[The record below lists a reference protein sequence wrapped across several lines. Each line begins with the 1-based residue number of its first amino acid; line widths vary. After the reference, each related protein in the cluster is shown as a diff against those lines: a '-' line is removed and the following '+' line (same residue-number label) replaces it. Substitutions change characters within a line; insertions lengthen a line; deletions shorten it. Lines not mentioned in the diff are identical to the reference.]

1 MLFISYDF
9 FEWFKQLKNN
19 KDQIQSEWLKKAD
32 LLTETLPFMK
42 RYANKVI
49 VVKFGGNA
57 MGKKE
62 YITSFANDIVLLQQ
76 VGMLPVVVHGGGPQI
91 GEMLSKLK
99 IKTEFINGL
108 RVTDSATI
116 DVVEMVLSGVT
127 NKSIVTAISNSG
139 AKSVGISGKD
149 GNLITAKRLTKI
161 DENSDSNLEKVIDLG
176 YVGEPEKIDPQV
188 IKALINEKM
197 IPVIAPVGMGNDGL
211 TYNINADTAAGAIS
225 AAMKASRMIML
236 TDVTGVLDKNGNLIP
251 ELTIDEALELIA
263 KKVVVGGM
271 IPKVKTCIDAVQGGA
286 EASVI
291 MDGRMPHSLL
301 LELFTEHGVG
311 TIIRKN
317 PNQT

>member
-1 MLFISYDF
+1 MN
-9 FEWFKQLKNN
+9 KN
-19 KDQIQSEWLKKAD
+19 KEQIQSEWLKKAD

-62 YITSFANDIVLLQQ
+62 YVSSFAEDIVLLQQ
-76 VGMLPVVVHGGGPQI
+76 VGMLPIVVHGGGPQI

-99 IKTEFINGL
+99 IKTEFIDGL
-108 RVTDSATI
+108 RVTDSETI

-127 NKSIVTAISNSG
+127 NKSIVTAISNAG
-139 AKSVGISGKD
+139 AKAVGISGKD
-149 GNLITAKRLTKI
+149 GNLITAKRLMKI
-161 DENSDSNLEKVIDLG
+161 DENSDSNVERAIDLG
-176 YVGEPEKIDPQV
+176 FVGVPKKIDTQV

-197 IPVIAPVGMGNDGL
+197 IPVIAPVGMGEDGL
-211 TYNINADTAAGAIS
+211 TYNINADTATGAIS
-225 AAMKASRMIML
+225 ASMKASRMIML
-236 TDVTGVLDKNGNLIP
+236 TDVSGVLDEKGELIS
-251 ELTIDEALELIA
+251 ELTINEALDLI
-263 KKVVVGGM
+263 KNKVVVGGM
-271 IPKVKTCIDAVQGGA
+271 IPKLRTCIDAVEGGA

-317 PNQT
+317 DN

>member
-1 MLFISYDF
+1 MN
-9 FEWFKQLKNN
+9 KN
-19 KDQIQSEWLKKAD
+19 KEQIQSEWLKKAD

-62 YITSFANDIVLLQQ
+62 YVSSFAEDIVLLQQ
-76 VGMLPVVVHGGGPQI
+76 VGMLPIVVHGGGPQI

-99 IKTEFINGL
+99 IRTKFIDGL

-127 NKSIVTAISNSG
+127 NKSIVTAISNAG
-139 AKSVGISGKD
+139 AKAVGISGKD
-149 GNLITAKRLTKI
+149 GNLITAKRLMKM
-161 DENSDSNLEKVIDLG
+161 DKNSDSNVERTIDLG
-176 YVGEPEKIDPQV
+176 FVGVPEKIDPQV

-197 IPVIAPVGMGNDGL
+197 IPVIAPVGMGKDGL
-211 TYNINADTAAGAIS
+211 TYNINADTAAGASS
-225 AAMKASRMIML
+225 ASMKASRMIML
-236 TDVTGVLDKNGNLIP
+236 TDVSGVLDNNRKLIP
-251 ELTIDEALELIA
+251 ELTINEALALI
-263 KKVVVGGM
+263 KDKVVVGGM
-271 IPKVKTCIDAVQGGA
+271 IPKLRTCIDAVEGGA

-291 MDGRMPHSLL
+291 MDGTIPHSLL

-317 PNQT
+317 HS

>member
-1 MLFISYDF
+1 
-9 FEWFKQLKNN
+9 LKNN

-149 GNLITAKRLTKI
+149 GNLITAKRLIKI

-251 ELTIDEALELIA
+251 DLTIDQALELIE

-317 PNQT
+317 PN

>member
-1 MLFISYDF
+1 LN
-9 FEWFKQLKNN
+9 KN
-19 KDQIQSEWLKKAD
+19 KEQIQSEWLKKAD

-62 YITSFANDIVLLQQ
+62 YVSSFAEDIVLLQQ
-76 VGMLPVVVHGGGPQI
+76 VGMLPIVVHGGGPQI

-99 IKTEFINGL
+99 IKTEFIDGL
-108 RVTDSATI
+108 RVTDSETI

-127 NKSIVTAISNSG
+127 NKSIVTAISNAG
-139 AKSVGISGKD
+139 AKAVGISGKD
-149 GNLITAKRLTKI
+149 GNLITAKRLMKI
-161 DENSDSNLEKVIDLG
+161 DENSDSNVERAIDLG
-176 YVGEPEKIDPQV
+176 FVGVPKKIDTQV
-188 IKALINEKM
+188 IKVLINEKM
-197 IPVIAPVGMGNDGL
+197 IPVIAPVGMGEDGL
-211 TYNINADTAAGAIS
+211 TYNINADTATGAIS
-225 AAMKASRMIML
+225 ASMKASRMIML
-236 TDVTGVLDKNGNLIP
+236 TDVSGVLDEKGKLIS
-251 ELTIDEALELIA
+251 ELTINEALDLI
-263 KKVVVGGM
+263 KNKVVVGGM
-271 IPKVKTCIDAVQGGA
+271 IPKLRTCIDAVEGGA

-317 PNQT
+317 DN

>member
-1 MLFISYDF
+1 MN
-9 FEWFKQLKNN
+9 KN
-19 KDQIQSEWLKKAD
+19 KEQIQSEWLKKAD

-62 YITSFANDIVLLQQ
+62 YVSSFAEDIVLLQQ
-76 VGMLPVVVHGGGPQI
+76 VGMLPIVVHGGGPQI

-99 IKTEFINGL
+99 IKTEFIDGL

-127 NKSIVTAISNSG
+127 NKSIVTAISNAG
-139 AKSVGISGKD
+139 AKAVGISGKD
-149 GNLITAKRLTKI
+149 GNLITAKRLMKM
-161 DENSDSNLEKVIDLG
+161 DKNSDSNVERAIDLG
-176 YVGEPEKIDPQV
+176 FVGVPEKIDPQV

-197 IPVIAPVGMGNDGL
+197 IPVIAPVGMGEDGL

-225 AAMKASRMIML
+225 ASMKASRMIML
-236 TDVTGVLDKNGNLIP
+236 TDVSGVLDNNRKLIP
-251 ELTIDEALELIA
+251 ELTINEALALI
-263 KKVVVGGM
+263 KDKVVVGGM
-271 IPKVKTCIDAVQGGA
+271 IPKLRTCIDAVEGGA

-291 MDGRMPHSLL
+291 MDGTIPHSLL

-317 PNQT
+317 HS

>member
-1 MLFISYDF
+1 MN
-9 FEWFKQLKNN
+9 KNN
-19 KDQIQSEWLKKAD
+19 KQIQSEWLKKAD

-62 YITSFANDIVLLQQ
+62 YVSSFAEDIVLLQQ
-76 VGMLPVVVHGGGPQI
+76 VGMLPIVVHGGGPQI

-99 IKTEFINGL
+99 IRTEFIDGL

-127 NKSIVTAISNSG
+127 NKSIVTAISNAG
-139 AKSVGISGKD
+139 AKAVGISGKD
-149 GNLITAKRLTKI
+149 GNLITAKRLMKM
-161 DENSDSNLEKVIDLG
+161 DKNSDSNVERAIDLG
-176 YVGEPEKIDPQV
+176 FVGVPEKIDPQV

-197 IPVIAPVGMGNDGL
+197 IPVIAPVGMGEDGL

-225 AAMKASRMIML
+225 ASMKASRMIML
-236 TDVTGVLDKNGNLIP
+236 TDVSGVLDKNKKLIP
-251 ELTIDEALELIA
+251 ELTINEALALI
-263 KKVVVGGM
+263 KDKVVVGGM
-271 IPKVKTCIDAVQGGA
+271 IPKLRTCIDAVEGGA

-291 MDGRMPHSLL
+291 MDGTIPHSLL

-317 PNQT
+317 HS

>member
-1 MLFISYDF
+1 LN
-9 FEWFKQLKNN
+9 KN
-19 KDQIQSEWLKKAD
+19 KEQIQSEWLKKAD

-62 YITSFANDIVLLQQ
+62 YVSSFAEDIVLLQQ
-76 VGMLPVVVHGGGPQI
+76 VGMLPIVVHGGGPQI

-99 IKTEFINGL
+99 IRTEFIDGL

-116 DVVEMVLSGVT
+116 DVVEMVLCGVT
-127 NKSIVTAISNSG
+127 NKSIVTAISNAG
-139 AKSVGISGKD
+139 AKAVGISGKD
-149 GNLITAKRLTKI
+149 GNLITAKRLMKM
-161 DENSDSNLEKVIDLG
+161 DKNSDSNVERAIDLG
-176 YVGEPEKIDPQV
+176 FVGVPEKIDPQV

-197 IPVIAPVGMGNDGL
+197 IPVIAPVGMGEDGL

-225 AAMKASRMIML
+225 ASMKASRMIML
-236 TDVTGVLDKNGNLIP
+236 TDVSGVLDNNRKLIP
-251 ELTIDEALELIA
+251 ELTINESLALI
-263 KKVVVGGM
+263 KDKVVVGGM
-271 IPKVKTCIDAVQGGA
+271 IPKLRTCIDAVEGGA

-291 MDGRMPHSLL
+291 MDGTIPHSLL

-317 PNQT
+317 QS

>member
-1 MLFISYDF
+1 LN
-9 FEWFKQLKNN
+9 KN
-19 KDQIQSEWLKKAD
+19 KEQIQSEWLKKAD

-62 YITSFANDIVLLQQ
+62 YVSSFAEDIVLLQQ
-76 VGMLPVVVHGGGPQI
+76 VGMLPIVVHGGGPQI

-99 IKTEFINGL
+99 IRTEFIDGL

-127 NKSIVTAISNSG
+127 NKSIVTAISNAG
-139 AKSVGISGKD
+139 AKAVGISGKD
-149 GNLITAKRLTKI
+149 GNLITAKRLMKM
-161 DENSDSNLEKVIDLG
+161 DKNSDSNVERAIDLG
-176 YVGEPEKIDPQV
+176 FVGVPEKIDPQV

-197 IPVIAPVGMGNDGL
+197 IPVIAPVGMGEDGL

-225 AAMKASRMIML
+225 ASMKASRMIML
-236 TDVTGVLDKNGNLIP
+236 TDVSGVLDNNRKLIP
-251 ELTIDEALELIA
+251 ELTINEALALI
-263 KKVVVGGM
+263 KDKVVVGGM
-271 IPKVKTCIDAVQGGA
+271 IPKLRTCIDAVEGGA

-291 MDGRMPHSLL
+291 MDGTIPHSLL

-317 PNQT
+317 HS

>member
-1 MLFISYDF
+1 MN
-9 FEWFKQLKNN
+9 KN
-19 KDQIQSEWLKKAD
+19 KEQIQSEWLKKAD

-62 YITSFANDIVLLQQ
+62 YISSFAEDIVLLQQ
-76 VGMLPVVVHGGGPQI
+76 VGMLPIVIHGGGPQI

-99 IKTEFINGL
+99 IRTEFIDGL

-116 DVVEMVLSGVT
+116 DVVEMVLCGVT
-127 NKSIVTAISNSG
+127 NKSIVTAISNAG
-139 AKSVGISGKD
+139 AKAVGISGKD
-149 GNLITAKRLTKI
+149 GNLITAKRLMKM
-161 DENSDSNLEKVIDLG
+161 DKNSDSNVERAIDLG
-176 YVGEPEKIDPQV
+176 FVGVPEKIDPQV

-197 IPVIAPVGMGNDGL
+197 IPVIAPVGMGEDGL

-225 AAMKASRMIML
+225 ASMKASRMIML
-236 TDVTGVLDKNGNLIP
+236 TDVSGVLDNNRKLIP
-251 ELTIDEALELIA
+251 ELTINEALALI
-263 KKVVVGGM
+263 KDKVVVGGM
-271 IPKVKTCIDAVQGGA
+271 IPKLRTCIDAVEGGA

-291 MDGRMPHSLL
+291 MDGTIPHSLL

-317 PNQT
+317 HS

>member
-1 MLFISYDF
+1 MN
-9 FEWFKQLKNN
+9 KN
-19 KDQIQSEWLKKAD
+19 KEQIQAEWLKKAD

-62 YITSFANDIVLLQQ
+62 YVSSFAEDIVLLQQ
-76 VGMLPVVVHGGGPQI
+76 VGMLPIVVHGGGPQI

-99 IKTEFINGL
+99 IKTEFIDGL
-108 RVTDSATI
+108 RVTDSETI

-127 NKSIVTAISNSG
+127 NKSIVTAISNAG
-139 AKSVGISGKD
+139 AKAVGISGKD
-149 GNLITAKRLTKI
+149 GNLITAKRLMKI
-161 DENSDSNLEKVIDLG
+161 DENSDSNVERAIDLG
-176 YVGEPEKIDPQV
+176 FVGVPKKIDTQV

-197 IPVIAPVGMGNDGL
+197 IPVIAPVGMGEDGL
-211 TYNINADTAAGAIS
+211 TYNINADTATGAIS

-236 TDVTGVLDKNGNLIP
+236 TDVSGVIDEKGKLIP
-251 ELTIDEALELIA
+251 ELTINEALDLI
-263 KKVVVGGM
+263 KNKVVVGGM
-271 IPKVKTCIDAVQGGA
+271 IPKLKTCIDAVEGGA

-317 PNQT
+317 DN

>member
-1 MLFISYDF
+1 MN
-9 FEWFKQLKNN
+9 KN
-19 KDQIQSEWLKKAD
+19 KEQIQSEWLKKAD

-62 YITSFANDIVLLQQ
+62 YVSSFAEDIVLLQQ
-76 VGMLPVVVHGGGPQI
+76 VGMLPIVVHGGGPQI

-99 IKTEFINGL
+99 IKTEFIDGL

-127 NKSIVTAISNSG
+127 NKSIVTAISNAG
-139 AKSVGISGKD
+139 AKAVGISGKD
-149 GNLITAKRLTKI
+149 GNLITAKRLMKM
-161 DENSDSNLEKVIDLG
+161 DKNSDSNVERAIDLG
-176 YVGEPEKIDPQV
+176 FVGVPEKIDPQV

-197 IPVIAPVGMGNDGL
+197 IPVIAPVGMGEDGL

-225 AAMKASRMIML
+225 ASMKASRMIML
-236 TDVTGVLDKNGNLIP
+236 TDVSGVLDNNRKLIP
-251 ELTIDEALELIA
+251 ELTINEALALI
-263 KKVVVGGM
+263 KDKVVVGGM
-271 IPKVKTCIDAVQGGA
+271 IPKLRTCIDAVEGGA

-291 MDGRMPHSLL
+291 MDGTIPHSLL

-317 PNQT
+317 QS

>member
-1 MLFISYDF
+1 MN
-9 FEWFKQLKNN
+9 KN
-19 KDQIQSEWLKKAD
+19 KEQIQSEWLKKAD

-57 MGKKE
+57 MGEKE
-62 YITSFANDIVLLQQ
+62 YVSSFAEDIVLLQQ
-76 VGMLPVVVHGGGPQI
+76 VGMLPIVVHGGGPQI

-99 IKTEFINGL
+99 IRTEFIDGL

-127 NKSIVTAISNSG
+127 NKSIVTAISNAG
-139 AKSVGISGKD
+139 AKAVGISGKD
-149 GNLITAKRLTKI
+149 GNLITAKRLMKM
-161 DENSDSNLEKVIDLG
+161 DKNSDSNVERAIDLG
-176 YVGEPEKIDPQV
+176 FVGVPEKIDPQV

-197 IPVIAPVGMGNDGL
+197 IPVIAPVGMGEDGL

-225 AAMKASRMIML
+225 ASMKASRMIML
-236 TDVTGVLDKNGNLIP
+236 TDVSGVLDKNRKLIP
-251 ELTIDEALELIA
+251 ELTINEALALI
-263 KKVVVGGM
+263 KDKVVVGGM
-271 IPKVKTCIDAVQGGA
+271 IPKLRTCIDAVEGGA

-291 MDGRMPHSLL
+291 MDGTIPHSLL

-317 PNQT
+317 HS

>member
-1 MLFISYDF
+1 M
-9 FEWFKQLKNN
+9 KKN

-62 YITSFANDIVLLQQ
+62 YVNSFAKDIVLLQQ

-91 GEMLSKLK
+91 GDMLSKLQ

-108 RVTDSATI
+108 RITDAATI

-127 NKSIVTAISNSG
+127 NKSIVSAIANSG

-149 GNLITAKRLTKI
+149 GNLITAKRLNKV
-161 DENSDSNLEKVIDLG
+161 DDNSDSNVEKAIDLG

-188 IKALINEKM
+188 IHALINEKM
-197 IPVIAPVGMGNDGL
+197 IPVIAPVGIGTDGL
-211 TYNINADTAAGAIS
+211 TYNINADTAAGSIS
-225 AAMKASRMIML
+225 ATIKASRMIML
-236 TDVTGVLDKNGNLIP
+236 TDVAGVLDQNGKLIP
-251 ELTIDEALELIA
+251 ELTISEAQELI
-263 KKVVVGGM
+263 KNKIVVGGM
-271 IPKVKTCIDAVQGGA
+271 IPKIKTCIDAVLGGA

-311 TIIRKN
+311 TIIRKG
-317 PNQT
+317 TH

>member
-1 MLFISYDF
+1 M
-9 FEWFKQLKNN
+9 KNN

-188 IKALINEKM
+188 INALINEKM

-251 ELTIDEALELIA
+251 DLTIDQALELIE

-317 PNQT
+317 PN

>member
-1 MLFISYDF
+1 
-9 FEWFKQLKNN
+9 LKNN

-225 AAMKASRMIML
+225 AAMKESRMIML
-236 TDVTGVLDKNGNLIP
+236 TDVTGVLDKNGDLIP
-251 ELTIDEALELIA
+251 DLTIDQALELIE

-317 PNQT
+317 PN

>member
-1 MLFISYDF
+1 MN
-9 FEWFKQLKNN
+9 KN
-19 KDQIQSEWLKKAD
+19 KEQIQSEWLKKAD

-62 YITSFANDIVLLQQ
+62 YISSFAEDIVLLQQ
-76 VGMLPVVVHGGGPQI
+76 VGMLPIVVHGGGPQI

-99 IKTEFINGL
+99 IKTEFIDGL
-108 RVTDSATI
+108 RVTDSETI

-127 NKSIVTAISNSG
+127 NKSIVTAISNAG
-139 AKSVGISGKD
+139 AKAVGISGKD
-149 GNLITAKRLTKI
+149 GNLITAKRLMKI
-161 DENSDSNLEKVIDLG
+161 DENSDSNVERAIDLG
-176 YVGEPEKIDPQV
+176 FVGVPKKIDTQV

-197 IPVIAPVGMGNDGL
+197 IPVIAPVGMGEDGL
-211 TYNINADTAAGAIS
+211 TYNINADTATGAIS
-225 AAMKASRMIML
+225 ASMKASRMIML
-236 TDVTGVLDKNGNLIP
+236 TDVSGVLDEKGKLIP
-251 ELTIDEALELIA
+251 ELTINEALDLI
-263 KKVVVGGM
+263 KNKVVVGGM
-271 IPKVKTCIDAVQGGA
+271 IPKLRTCIDAVEGGA

-317 PNQT
+317 DN

>member
-1 MLFISYDF
+1 LN
-9 FEWFKQLKNN
+9 KN
-19 KDQIQSEWLKKAD
+19 KEQIQSEWLKKAD

-62 YITSFANDIVLLQQ
+62 YISSFSEDIVLLQQ
-76 VGMLPVVVHGGGPQI
+76 VGMLPIVVHGGGPQI

-99 IKTEFINGL
+99 IKTEFIDGL

-127 NKSIVTAISNSG
+127 NKSIVTAISNAG
-139 AKSVGISGKD
+139 AKAVGISGKD
-149 GNLITAKRLTKI
+149 GNLITAKRLMKM
-161 DENSDSNLEKVIDLG
+161 DKNSDSNVERAIDLG
-176 YVGEPEKIDPQV
+176 FVGVPEKIDPQV

-197 IPVIAPVGMGNDGL
+197 IPVIAPVGMGEDGL

-225 AAMKASRMIML
+225 ASMKASRMIML
-236 TDVTGVLDKNGNLIP
+236 TDVSGVLDKNRKLIP
-251 ELTIDEALELIA
+251 ELTINEALALI
-263 KKVVVGGM
+263 KDKVVVGGM
-271 IPKVKTCIDAVQGGA
+271 IPKLRTCIDAVEGGA

-291 MDGRMPHSLL
+291 MDGTIPHSLL

-317 PNQT
+317 HS

>member
-1 MLFISYDF
+1 MI
-9 FEWFKQLKNN
+9 KN
-19 KDQIQSEWLKKAD
+19 KEQIQAEWLKKAD

-62 YITSFANDIVLLQQ
+62 YVSSFAEDIVLLQQ
-76 VGMLPVVVHGGGPQI
+76 VGMLPIVVHGGGPQI

-99 IKTEFINGL
+99 IKTEFIDGL
-108 RVTDSATI
+108 RVTDSETI

-127 NKSIVTAISNSG
+127 NKSIVTAISNAG
-139 AKSVGISGKD
+139 AKAVGISGKD
-149 GNLITAKRLTKI
+149 GNLITAKRLMKI
-161 DENSDSNLEKVIDLG
+161 DENSDSNVERAIDLG
-176 YVGEPEKIDPQV
+176 FVGVPKKIDTQV

-197 IPVIAPVGMGNDGL
+197 IPVIAPVGMGEDGL
-211 TYNINADTAAGAIS
+211 TYNINADTATGAIS
-225 AAMKASRMIML
+225 AAIKASRMIML
-236 TDVTGVLDKNGNLIP
+236 TDVSGVIDEKGKLIP
-251 ELTIDEALELIA
+251 ELTINEALDLI
-263 KKVVVGGM
+263 KNKVVVGGM
-271 IPKVKTCIDAVQGGA
+271 IPKLRTCIDAVEGGA

-317 PNQT
+317 DN

>member
-1 MLFISYDF
+1 LN
-9 FEWFKQLKNN
+9 KN
-19 KDQIQSEWLKKAD
+19 KEKIQSEWLKKAD

-62 YITSFANDIVLLQQ
+62 YVSSFAEDIVLLQQ
-76 VGMLPVVVHGGGPQI
+76 VGMLPIVVHGGGPQI

-99 IKTEFINGL
+99 IRTEFIDGL

-127 NKSIVTAISNSG
+127 NKSIVTAISNAG
-139 AKSVGISGKD
+139 AKAVGISGKD
-149 GNLITAKRLTKI
+149 GNLITAKRLMKM
-161 DENSDSNLEKVIDLG
+161 DKNSDSNLERAIDLG
-176 YVGEPEKIDPQV
+176 FVGVPEKIDPQV

-197 IPVIAPVGMGNDGL
+197 IPVIAPVGRGEDGL

-225 AAMKASRMIML
+225 ASMKASRMIML
-236 TDVTGVLDKNGNLIP
+236 TDVSGVLDNNRKLIP
-251 ELTIDEALELIA
+251 ELTINEALALI
-263 KKVVVGGM
+263 KDKVVVGGM
-271 IPKVKTCIDAVQGGA
+271 IPKLRTCIDAVEGGA

-291 MDGRMPHSLL
+291 MDGTIPHSLL

-317 PNQT
+317 HS

>member
-1 MLFISYDF
+1 LN
-9 FEWFKQLKNN
+9 KN
-19 KDQIQSEWLKKAD
+19 KEQIQAEWLKKAD

-62 YITSFANDIVLLQQ
+62 YVSSFAEDIVLLQQ
-76 VGMLPVVVHGGGPQI
+76 VGMLPIVVHGGGPQI

-99 IKTEFINGL
+99 IKTEFIDGL
-108 RVTDSATI
+108 RVTDSETI

-127 NKSIVTAISNSG
+127 NKAIVTAISNAG
-139 AKSVGISGKD
+139 AKAVGISGKD
-149 GNLITAKRLTKI
+149 GNLITAKRLMKI
-161 DENSDSNLEKVIDLG
+161 DENSDSNVERAIDLG
-176 YVGEPEKIDPQV
+176 FVGVPKKIDTQV

-197 IPVIAPVGMGNDGL
+197 IPVIAPVGMGEDGL
-211 TYNINADTAAGAIS
+211 TYNINADTATGAIS
-225 AAMKASRMIML
+225 AAIKASRMIML
-236 TDVTGVLDKNGNLIP
+236 TDVSGVLDEKGKLIP
-251 ELTIDEALELIA
+251 ELTINEALDLI
-263 KKVVVGGM
+263 KNKVVVGGM
-271 IPKVKTCIDAVQGGA
+271 IPKLRTCIDAVEGGA

-317 PNQT
+317 DN

>member
-1 MLFISYDF
+1 MI
-9 FEWFKQLKNN
+9 KN
-19 KDQIQSEWLKKAD
+19 KEQIQAEWLKKAD

-62 YITSFANDIVLLQQ
+62 YVSSFAEDIVLLQQ
-76 VGMLPVVVHGGGPQI
+76 VGMLPIVVHGGGPQI

-99 IKTEFINGL
+99 IKTEFIDGL
-108 RVTDSATI
+108 RVTDSETI

-127 NKSIVTAISNSG
+127 NKSIVTAISNAG
-139 AKSVGISGKD
+139 AKAVGISGKD
-149 GNLITAKRLTKI
+149 GNLITAKRLMKI
-161 DENSDSNLEKVIDLG
+161 DENSDSNVERAIDLG
-176 YVGEPEKIDPQV
+176 FVGVPKKIDTQV

-197 IPVIAPVGMGNDGL
+197 IPVIAPVGMGEDGL
-211 TYNINADTAAGAIS
+211 TYNINADTATGAIS

-236 TDVTGVLDKNGNLIP
+236 TDVSGVIDEKGKLIP
-251 ELTIDEALELIA
+251 ELTINEALDLI
-263 KKVVVGGM
+263 KNKVVVGGM
-271 IPKVKTCIDAVQGGA
+271 IPKLRTCIDAVEGGA

-317 PNQT
+317 DN

>member
-1 MLFISYDF
+1 MN
-9 FEWFKQLKNN
+9 KN
-19 KDQIQSEWLKKAD
+19 KEQIQLEWLKKAD

-62 YITSFANDIVLLQQ
+62 YVSSFAEDIVLLQQ
-76 VGMLPVVVHGGGPQI
+76 VGMLPIVVHGGGPQI
-91 GEMLSKLK
+91 GEMLTKLK
-99 IKTEFINGL
+99 IRTEFIDGL

-127 NKSIVTAISNSG
+127 NKSIVTAISNAG
-139 AKSVGISGKD
+139 AKAVGISGKD
-149 GNLITAKRLTKI
+149 GNLITAKRLMKM
-161 DENSDSNLEKVIDLG
+161 DKNSDSNVERAIDLG
-176 YVGEPEKIDPQV
+176 FVGVPEKIDPQV

-197 IPVIAPVGMGNDGL
+197 IPVIAPVGMGEDGL

-225 AAMKASRMIML
+225 ASMKASRMIML
-236 TDVTGVLDKNGNLIP
+236 TDVAGVLDKNGKLIP
-251 ELTIDEALELIA
+251 ELTINEALALI
-263 KKVVVGGM
+263 KDKVVVGGM
-271 IPKVKTCIDAVQGGA
+271 IPKLRTCIDAVEGGA

-291 MDGRMPHSLL
+291 MDGTIPHSLL

-317 PNQT
+317 HN

>member
-99 IKTEFINGL
+99 IKSEFINGL

-317 PNQT
+317 PN